1 MSTGNDKIIQSKNI
15 DLDFLDGLPKHLKN
29 ILINNQLYSKKDL
42 IDYASLN
49 ELRNLKKERSNESIS
64 EKTINDIRK
73 IIPNIYSPV
82 DKFYLN
88 FKPRTINTLRRLD
101 IDSEKELLYHL
112 ANDKVLKNSFGI
124 GKQTI
129 KELRDFIKKN

>member
-1 MSTGNDKIIQSKNI
+1 MSTGIDKIIQSKNI
-15 DLDFLDGLPKHLKN
+15 DLDFLDGLPKNLKS

-49 ELRNLKKERSNESIS
+49 ELRNLKKVRTNESIS

-88 FKPRTINTLRRLD
+88 FKPRTINTLRRLF

-112 ANDKVLKNSFGI
+112 VNDKVLKNSYGI

-129 KELRDFIKKN
+129 KELRNFIKNK

>member
-1 MSTGNDKIIQSKNI
+1 M
-15 DLDFLDGLPKHLKN
+15 
-29 ILINNQLYSKKDL
+29 

-49 ELRNLKKERSNESIS
+49 ELRNLKKERTNESIS

-101 IDSEKELLYHL
+101 IDSEQELIENLANEKEL
-112 ANDKVLKNSFGI
+112 KKSFGI

-129 KELRDFIKKN
+129 IELRNFIKK

>member
-1 MSTGNDKIIQSKNI
+1 MKNIIDNTFQTKSI
-15 DLDFLDGLPKHLKN
+15 DLDFLESLPKHIKSV
-29 ILINNQLYSKKDL
+29 LINNKLYSKQDL

-49 ELRNLKKERSNESIS
+49 ELRKLEKYKYTSSTIS
-64 EKTINDIRK
+64 DKTINDIRK
-73 IIPNIYSPV
+73 IIPNIYCPV

-101 IDSEKELLYHL
+101 IVSEEELIEHLANEKEL
-112 ANDKVLKNSFGI
+112 KKSFGI

-129 KELRDFIKKN
+129 IELRNFIKK